1 MKKASLLSIAVLSLL
16 LLTTACDKQDGSTY
30 EAQTSIESS
39 TVTEGSDIKP
49 DTTPLFDTANYGE
62 PTVPRVKDALNFEKH
77 EVFDDGEYEFTHTII
92 LPRIDSELPG
102 AVALN
107 KKLLDDHE
115 SLASEL
121 SASEENSKK
130 LYHITYD
137 HSAYDGIIV
146 IKKNIYT
153 GLYQSEG
160 MSDREYYYYDS
171 VHDTELSSEEYLEH
185 FSLDAEDL
193 DHRARWCAN
202 YLFEEDRLYGGVEYY
217 ETLLDTDTVVDDIS
231 KHDIVFG
238 FAKKSNTPIGYE
250 VTSDTVTVCYRIY
263 GYTSYT
269 TECELNV
276 ASGLPEIPLFV
287 QTSSKTASPVG
298 DGSIKL
304 IFDNGRI
311 AQFIA
316 SDDIP
321 LVGNAEVTN
330 NALSITYKLGFT
342 PDTPTV
348 YLNGETIIAGQM
360 QMLVEDGDEQL
371 CKHVFLFN
379 RYVSY
384 TELESIEIYFDSS
397 AK

>member
-1 MKKASLLSIAVLSLL
+1 MKKALLLTIAVLSLL
-16 LLTTACDKQDGSTY
+16 LLTTACDKQDESTY
-30 EAQTSIESS
+30 EQETSSESACS
-39 TVTEGSDIKP
+39 NEEVKP
-49 DTTPLFDTANYGE
+49 IPETTPLFDVSSFGIKD
-62 PTVPRVKDALNFEKH
+62 VPKVKDALNFEKH

-92 LPRIDSELPG
+92 LPQIDSELTG

-107 KKLLDDHE
+107 KKMLDEHE
-115 SLASEL
+115 SLANEL
-121 SASEENSKK
+121 SSSEENSKK

-171 VHDTELSSEEYLEH
+171 VHDTELSDEEYLKH

-193 DHRARWCAN
+193 DRRARWCAN

-217 ETLLDTDTVVDDIS
+217 ETLLNTDSVADDIS

-238 FAKKSNTPIGYE
+238 CAKKSNTPIGYE
-250 VTSDTVTVCYRIY
+250 VTSDKVTVCYKIY
-263 GYTSYT
+263 GYTPYT
-269 TECELNV
+269 TECSLDVE
-276 ASGLPEIPLFV
+276 SGLPELPLFV
-287 QTSSKTASPVG
+287 QTSLKTASPDG

-304 IFDNGRI
+304 IFDGGRI
-311 AQFIA
+311 TQYIA

-321 LVGNAEVTN
+321 LVGAAEVTN
-330 NALSITYKLGFT
+330 DSMSIMYKLGFAADA
-342 PDTPTV
+342 PVV
-348 YLNGETIIAGQM
+348 YLNGETIFTGQT
-360 QMLVEDGDEQL
+360 QMLIEDGDEQF
-371 CKHVFLFN
+371 CKHVFHFN

-384 TELESIEIYFDSS
+384 NELESIEVYFDSS